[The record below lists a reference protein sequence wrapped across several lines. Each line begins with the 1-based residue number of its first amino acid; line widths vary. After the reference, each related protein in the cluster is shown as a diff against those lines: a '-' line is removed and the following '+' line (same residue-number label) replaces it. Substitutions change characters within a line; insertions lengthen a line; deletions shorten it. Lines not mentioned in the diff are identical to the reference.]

1 MSDTHISRNELRDR
15 VIDVAIA
22 SFHQEGIKAVTMD
35 AIAHRL
41 TMSKRTLY
49 QLFGDKEELLLACLK
64 KKQQEDRKRWEQ
76 TARTAGNV
84 LEFILKEF
92 SANMQNCA
100 HISPAFFSEI
110 KKYPQVIAYSR
121 NSNKEQRKD
130 AVRFLE
136 RGVEQGIFRPGI
148 DFNIIY
154 PVIMQQVDFVM
165 NNPEFETYN
174 MVDLFATT
182 AMITIRGCPPLK
194 GAAMMDEFMDKWRK
208 EYEENQPEKH

>member
-84 LEFILKEF
+84 LEFILKY
-92 SANMQNCA
+92 CC
-100 HISPAFFSEI
+100 PI
-110 KKYPQVIAYSR
+110 K
-121 NSNKEQRKD
+121 
-130 AVRFLE
+130 
-136 RGVEQGIFRPGI
+136 
-148 DFNIIY
+148 
-154 PVIMQQVDFVM
+154 
-165 NNPEFETYN
+165 
-174 MVDLFATT
+174 
-182 AMITIRGCPPLK
+182 LK
-194 GAAMMDEFMDKWRK
+194 
-208 EYEENQPEKH
+208 